1 VNDDFKDKKIVIT
14 GGTGSFGSTVVSRLL
29 SEGADN
35 ITIFSRDEKKQDDLR
50 NKLQSTNVNFVIGDT
65 RDSAACMK
73 VMRGADLVFHAAAL
87 KQVPSCEFFPDEA
100 VKTNVLGSNNVI
112 ESCIS
117 QRVKKLVVLSTDKA
131 VMPIN
136 AMGISKAMMEKL
148 AIAKGIQERRVNS
161 GLAICVTRYGNVMSS
176 RGSVI
181 PRFLELAASGD
192 ALTITAME
200 MTRFMMTLEESVDL
214 VFHAFRSSKGGELYI
229 RKAPAASIE
238 TLIAALSQLLNREL
252 ETRIIGVRHGEKY
265 HETLATALELSDS
278 NEQPEYYQINPDMRD
293 LNYSSSDIKTP
304 ALLSN
309 DFSSDIAPQLSSEA
323 LAKKIVDAGIFA
335 P

>member
-73 VMRGADLVFHAAAL
+73 VMRGADMVFHAAAL

-214 VFHAFRSSKGGELYI
+214 V
-229 RKAPAASIE
+229 ASIE

-304 ALLSN
+304 ALLTN